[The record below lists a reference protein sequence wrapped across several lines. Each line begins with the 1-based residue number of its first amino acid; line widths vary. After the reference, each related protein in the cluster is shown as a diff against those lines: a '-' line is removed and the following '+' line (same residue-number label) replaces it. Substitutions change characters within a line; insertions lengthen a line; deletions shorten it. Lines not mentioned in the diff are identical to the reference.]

1 MAKDVVI
8 ISVDRSDPQNVITN
22 TSVDLIH
29 CRIVM
34 PKAVLKQLDYYV
46 FRPQALKPLI
56 YALIE
61 RHIARNGGKM
71 PLGGITL
78 SKDDLEGLPVN
89 PDDD

>member
-1 MAKDVVI
+1 MAKDIVI
-8 ISVDRSDPQNVITN
+8 ISVDRSDPQNVIAN

-34 PKAVLKQLDYYV
+34 PKAVLKKLDYYV
-46 FRPQALKPLI
+46 FRPQALKPII

-61 RHIARNGGKM
+61 RHVARNGGKM
-71 PLGGITL
+71 PVGGITL
-78 SKDDLEGLPVN
+78 SADDLEGLPMN